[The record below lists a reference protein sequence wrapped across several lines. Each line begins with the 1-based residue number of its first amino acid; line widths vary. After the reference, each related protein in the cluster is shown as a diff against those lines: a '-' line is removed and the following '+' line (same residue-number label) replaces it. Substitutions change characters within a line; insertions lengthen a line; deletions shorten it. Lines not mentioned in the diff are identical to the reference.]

1 MRVPRRKIPS
11 EIPTASLADIAFLLI
26 IFFMLTAAFAAIKG
40 LSFGLPPEDPK
51 LMVHVRPEQALYVK
65 VLADGQY
72 RLNDQP
78 IRIEDLGPAIK
89 GKIEQNKNT
98 PVIIDTDPEAPF
110 EAMIAAFDEAKLAGA
125 TRISLPTPA
134 DRLRWQ
140 MLGGRAR

>member
-11 EIPTASLADIAFLLI
+11 EIPTASMADIAFLLI

-51 LMVHVRPEQALYVK
+51 LMVHIRPEQALYVR
-65 VLADGQY
+65 VLANGQY
-72 RLNDQP
+72 LLNDQP

-98 PVIIDTDPEAPF
+98 PVIIDTEPEAAF

-125 TRISLPTPA
+125 ARISLPTPA

-140 MLGGRAR
+140 MLRGRRP